1 MSVGERKVQKYDNV
15 IHNAGAIIRNG
26 RNWLE
31 TWSMMNFLTCV
42 VEPSGSA
49 TAILCVLVSVLHV
62 ELQYTYNTSV
72 F

>member
-1 MSVGERKVQKYDNV
+1 MR
-15 IHNAGAIIRNG
+15 IG

-31 TWSMMNFLTCV
+31 TWSMINFLTCV

-49 TAILCVLVSVLHV
+49 TVVLCVLVSVLHV
-62 ELQYTYNTSV
+62 EFQYTCNTSV